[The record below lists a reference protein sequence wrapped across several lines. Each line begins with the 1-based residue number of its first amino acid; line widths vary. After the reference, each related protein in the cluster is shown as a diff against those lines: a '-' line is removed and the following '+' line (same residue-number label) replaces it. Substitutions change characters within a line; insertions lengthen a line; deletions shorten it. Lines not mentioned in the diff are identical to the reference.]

1 MTSGEH
7 MYRIEY
13 EIEERKRL
21 LKKVIGTLA
30 GKIPGLPGGRLR
42 ISGSS
47 FYLITEK
54 GDTCGRYISRSEKEY
69 IKTLAQAGY
78 TREVYSLA
86 QKELAFLNGGRIYT
100 GQRFDDV
107 YGSLNEKRQQLV
119 DPVFMTDKMYAEKWL
134 SRPYKPLGF
143 DDSAPEYYSPGK
155 LRVRSKSEVIITGRL
170 EYFGVIFLYEF
181 PLVINGISFRPDF
194 LILKMPEKKEF
205 YWEHFGLMD
214 DEDYREKSLRKIN
227 LYAENGIVQGDN
239 LIITMESSRV
249 PLNTTVIDRIIQQ
262 NLI

>member
-1 MTSGEH
+1 
-7 MYRIEY
+7 MYRINY
-13 EIEERKRL
+13 EIEKRKSL
-21 LKKVIGTLA
+21 LKKVIDTLA
-30 GKIPGLPGGRLR
+30 GKIPDLPEERLR
-42 ISGSS
+42 ISGNS

-54 GDTCGRYISRSEKEY
+54 GENGGSYISKSKTEY

-78 TREVYSLA
+78 IREIYGLA
-86 QKELAFLNGGRIYT
+86 LKELHFLNGGYIYT
-100 GQRFDDV
+100 GQRFDEV

-119 DPVFMTDKMYAEKWL
+119 DPIFMTDEMYVDRWL

-143 DDSAPEYYSPGK
+143 EENAPEFYSPGK

-170 EYFGVIFLYEF
+170 EYFSVIFLYEF
-181 PLVINGISFRPDF
+181 PLIINGISFRPDF

-214 DEDYREKSLRKIN
+214 EENYREKSLRKIN
-227 LYAENGIVQGDN
+227 FYAENGIVQGDN
-239 LIITMESSRV
+239 LIITMESSRM
-249 PLNTTVIDRIIQQ
+249 PLSTTVIDRIIQQ